1 MTANMWNFFS
11 TLLQD
16 VRFALRT
23 LRKSPG
29 FTCAALLTL
38 ALGIGA
44 NTAIYT
50 IIDGVLL
57 HPIPFAN
64 PEKLVAIYQKT
75 PRSEKNSIPYL
86 NFLEWQKQTQT
97 FESIAGWRSDGFAL
111 TGRGAPEEL
120 MGMMVSENFFSVL
133 RVEPL
138 LGRTF
143 TKDEDQRGGR
153 RVVLLGEDFWKRRFA
168 GDRSI
173 LGQTLTLEGNDY
185 TVIGI
190 APRSIR
196 LAGGDNTF
204 QNDVFTA
211 LGQYEA
217 FEFYS
222 HGTGNGTLGIG
233 RLKPGATLAEARA
246 EMDTIM
252 RNLAAEYPRDL
263 GDQPTAQLI
272 SYRDDVIGNLQ
283 PILLA
288 LTTAVG
294 FVLLIACTNVANLA
308 LARSTRRTDE
318 FGIRVALGAA
328 RGRIIRQLLTESL
341 VVSIAGGVIGVSL
354 ASLAENAALAVMP
367 SALPP
372 LADVQLNNR
381 VFLFAFGLSLLT
393 GILFGFAPAL
403 KASGLDV
410 YETLKQGGRGALRT
424 HRGAQRLLIIAEVAF
439 TLILLVGTGLMIR
452 SLHNLWNV
460 DPGFNPQDVLTF
472 YIGLSPERSSSPEK
486 TRASFHELNERL
498 AAIPGVESA
507 SLQMGGLPFMG
518 NTTIGFRPDDGTD
531 TGRPS
536 ESRPA
541 RFYAVGTEHF
551 KTMGIRLLRGRGFN
565 EDDKTA
571 SPLVTVV
578 DEELARAAFPGQDPI
593 GKRIRVGLFGPRPIE
608 IVGVARHVKHM
619 GLDSDATDKV
629 RPQYYFSINQVPDR
643 VLPLAATAVAGIV
656 RSKVA
661 PETLLAS
668 IRSELAAFESD
679 RAIASERLMTDAIAR
694 TLARRRFSLIVLGTF
709 AVIALALSIVGIY
722 GVVSYLVSQRTDEIG
737 LRMALG
743 ARPHT
748 ILLGVLREGGE
759 LGGIGVAIGLA
770 GATGLTRLMTTLLF
784 ATSPTDLL
792 TFSSASILL
801 FGLTLLASTIPA
813 RRAVRIDPMTA
824 LRHD

>member
-1 MTANMWNFFS
+1 MWNFFS

-16 VRFALRT
+16 VRFAWRT

-64 PEKLVAIYQKT
+64 PEKLVAMYQKT
-75 PRSEKNSIPYL
+75 PRSVKNSIPYL

-120 MGMMVSENFFSVL
+120 MVMMVSENFFSVL
-133 RVEPL
+133 RVDPL

-168 GDRSI
+168 ADGNI

-196 LAGGDNTF
+196 MAGADNTF
-204 QNDVFTA
+204 QNDVFTPI
-211 LGQYEA
+211 GQYEG

-222 HGTGNGTLGIG
+222 HGTGNGTLGVG
-233 RLKPGATLAEARA
+233 RLKPGATLAQARA

-252 RNLAAEYPRDL
+252 RNLAAEYPREL
-263 GDQPTAQLI
+263 GDQTTAQLI

-288 LTTAVG
+288 LTAAVG
-294 FVLLIACTNVANLA
+294 FVLLIACMNVANLA

-318 FGIRVALGAA
+318 FGVRVALGAA

-341 VVSIAGGVIGVSL
+341 VLSIVGGVIGVLL
-354 ASLAENAALAVMP
+354 ASFAESAAIAVMP

-403 KASGLDV
+403 KASGLDI
-410 YETLKQGGRGALRT
+410 YETLKQGGRGAVRT
-424 HRGAQRLLIIAEVAF
+424 HHRAQRLLIIAEVAF
-439 TLILLVGTGLMIR
+439 TLILLVGAGLMIR

-460 DPGFNPQDVLTF
+460 DPGFNPQGVLTF

-486 TRASFHELNERL
+486 IRASFHELKERL
-498 AAIPGVESA
+498 AAIPGVEFA

-531 TGRPS
+531 NGRPS
-536 ESRPA
+536 EVRPA
-541 RFYAVGTEHF
+541 RFYAVGAEHF
-551 KTMGIRLLRGRGFN
+551 RTMGIPLLRGRGLN

-593 GKRIRVGLFGPRPIE
+593 GKRIRVGLFGPRSIE

-619 GLDSDATDKV
+619 GLDTDATDKV
-629 RPQYYFSINQVPDR
+629 RPQFYFSIDQVPDR
-643 VLPLAATAVAGIV
+643 VLPLAVTAVAGIV
-656 RSKVA
+656 RSNVA
-661 PETLLAS
+661 PETLLVS
-668 IRSELAAFESD
+668 IRTELAAFESD
-679 RAIASERLMTDAIAR
+679 RAIASEKLMTDAIAA
-694 TLARRRFSLIVLGTF
+694 TLARRRFSLITLGTF

-722 GVVSYLVSQRTDEIG
+722 GVISYLVNQRTDEIG
-737 LRMALG
+737 LRIALG
-743 ARPHT
+743 ARPRT

-770 GATGLTRLMTTLLF
+770 GATGLTQLMTTLLF

-792 TFSSASILL
+792 TYSSASLLL
-801 FGLTLLASTIPA
+801 FGLTLLACYIPA
-813 RRAVRIDPMTA
+813 RRAVRIQPMTA